1 MPTQGDHSYNPC
13 LFIAKGTQMKI
24 TRKTL
29 YSLSILGIA
38 ALLVIVVNNTGGTK
52 IKDLTLAT
60 HDSFVMDAAQ
70 IKDFNRKT
78 GYNLKIVKL
87 GDAGSLTNKLVLTKD
102 SPIADAAFGID
113 NSFAGVAT
121 KAGIIDGKLVAT
133 DYGDV
138 CFNYDRTWF
147 ESHKIAPPTSVRDLT
162 NPLYKALTVIENPN
176 TSSTGLSFLAAS
188 VEIFG
193 AQGWPTFWTD
203 LKANDV
209 KVDDGWEVAYYTDF
223 SGSSGKGAYPIVLS
237 YATSPADEVRADGK
251 SQTAAIT
258 DGCFRQTEYVGIL
271 KNAKNPQGAEKL
283 VEYLLSPDFQKTFP
297 TSMYMY
303 PAVTGVEIPESWA
316 TFAGKTDRTY
326 GDSLDI
332 NANRKTW
339 LSTWSEIFG

>member
-1 MPTQGDHSYNPC
+1 
-13 LFIAKGTQMKI
+13 MKM

-29 YSLSILGIA
+29 YSLSILGVA
-38 ALLVIVVNNTGGTK
+38 ALLVIVVNNTGGGK

-60 HDSFVMDAAQ
+60 HDSFVMNSAQ
-70 IKDFNRKT
+70 IQDFNTKT

-87 GDAGSLTNKLVLTKD
+87 SDAGSLTNKLVLTKD
-102 SPIADAAFGID
+102 SPIADVVFGID

-121 KAGIIDGKLVAT
+121 KAGIIDGKLIAT

-147 ESHKIAPPTSVRDLT
+147 ETRKMVAPTSVKDLVK
-162 NPLYKALTVIENPN
+162 PLYKGLTVVENPN

-188 VEIFG
+188 VELFG
-193 AQGWPTFWTD
+193 QQEWPTFWRS
-203 LKANDV
+203 LKANEV
-209 KVDDGWEVAYYTDF
+209 KVDDGWEAAYYTDF

-237 YATSPADEVRADGK
+237 YATSPADEVRTDGK

-271 KNAKNPQGAEKL
+271 KKAKNPQGAEKL
-283 VEYLLSPDFQKTFP
+283 IEYLLAPDFQKTFP

-303 PAVTGVEIPESWA
+303 PAVTGVKIPESW
-316 TFAGKTDRTY
+316 TIFAGKADRTY
-326 GDSLDI
+326 GDTLDI
-332 NANRKTW
+332 NASRKSW

>member
-1 MPTQGDHSYNPC
+1 MT
-13 LFIAKGTQMKI
+13 K
-24 TRKTL
+24 KTL

-60 HDSFVMDAAQ
+60 HDSFVMNTAQ
-70 IKDFNRKT
+70 IKDFNTKT

-87 GDAGSLTNKLVLTKD
+87 SDAGSLTNKLVLTKD
-102 SPIADAAFGID
+102 SPIADAVFGID

-147 ESHKIAPPTSVRDLT
+147 ESHKIAAPTSVKALT
-162 NPLYKALTVIENPN
+162 KPLYKGLTVIENPN
-176 TSSTGLSFLAAS
+176 ISSTGLAFLAAS

-193 AQGWPTFWTD
+193 SQGWSTFWRN

-209 KVDDGWEVAYYTDF
+209 KVDDGWEAAYYTDF

-237 YATSPADEVRADGK
+237 YATSPADEVRSDGK

-258 DGCFRQTEYVGIL
+258 DGCFRQTEYVGVL
-271 KNAKNPQGAEKL
+271 MRAKNPQGAQKL
-283 VEYLLSPDFQKTFP
+283 IEYLSSPDFQRTFP

-303 PAVTGVEIPESWA
+303 PAVKGVAIPESWA
-316 TFAGKTDRTY
+316 TFAGKVERTY
-326 GDSLDI
+326 GDTLDI
-332 NANRKTW
+332 NSNRNSW
-339 LSTWSEIFG
+339 LATWSEIFS

>member
-1 MPTQGDHSYNPC
+1 
-13 LFIAKGTQMKI
+13 MKM
-24 TRKTL
+24 TKKTL
-29 YSLSILGIA
+29 YSLSILGMA

-52 IKDLTLAT
+52 IKDLILAT
-60 HDSFVMDAAQ
+60 HDSFVMNAAQ
-70 IKDFNRKT
+70 IKDFNTKT
-78 GYNLKIVKL
+78 GYSLKIVKL
-87 GDAGSLTNKLVLTKD
+87 SDAGGLTNKLVLTKD
-102 SPIADAAFGID
+102 SPIADAVFGID

-147 ESHKIAPPTSVRDLT
+147 ESHKLAAPTSVRELT
-162 NPLYKALTVIENPN
+162 KPLYKGLTVIENPN
-176 TSSTGLSFLAAS
+176 ISSTGLAFLAAS

-193 AQGWPTFWTD
+193 SQEWPTFWKN

-209 KVDDGWEVAYYTDF
+209 KVDDGWETAYYTDF

-258 DGCFRQTEYVGIL
+258 DGCFRQTEYVGVL
-271 KNAKNPQGAEKL
+271 KQAKNPQGAQKL
-283 VEYLLSPDFQKTFP
+283 IEYLLSPAFQRTFP

-303 PAVTGVEIPESWA
+303 PAVIGVEIPESWA
-316 TFAGKTDRTY
+316 TFAGKVERTY
-326 GDSLDI
+326 GDTLDI
-332 NANRKTW
+332 NSNRKSW
-339 LSTWSEIFG
+339 LATWSEIFG

>member
-1 MPTQGDHSYNPC
+1 
-13 LFIAKGTQMKI
+13 MKL

-29 YSLSILGIA
+29 IPISIVAIA

-60 HDSFVMDAAQ
+60 HDSFVISPAQ
-70 IKDFNRKT
+70 IKDFNAKS
-78 GYNLKIVKL
+78 GYTLKLVKV
-87 GDAGSLTNKLVLTKD
+87 GDAGTLTNKLVLTKD
-102 SPIADAAFGID
+102 SPIADAVFGID

-121 KAGIIDGKLVAT
+121 KAGIIDGDLVAT

-147 ESHKIAPPTSVRDLT
+147 ESRKIAAPTSVRDLVK
-162 NPLYKALTVIENPN
+162 PLYKGLTVVENPN

-188 VEIFG
+188 VELFG
-193 AQGWPTFWTD
+193 QQKWPMFWKS
-203 LKANDV
+203 LKANEV
-209 KVDDGWEVAYYTDF
+209 KVDDGWEAAYYTDF

-251 SQTAAIT
+251 SQTTAIT
-258 DGCFRQTEYVGIL
+258 DGCFRQTEYVGVL
-271 KNAKNPQGAEKL
+271 KKAKNPQGAEKL
-283 VEYLLSPDFQKTFP
+283 IEYLLSPAFQKTFP

-316 TFAGKTDRTY
+316 TFAGKANRTY
-326 GDSLDI
+326 GDTLDI

>member
-1 MPTQGDHSYNPC
+1 
-13 LFIAKGTQMKI
+13 MKMSKRI
-24 TRKTL
+24 L
-29 YSLSILGIA
+29 YSLSILGVA
-38 ALLVIVVNNTGGTK
+38 ALLVLAVKITGTSE

-60 HDSFVMDAAQ
+60 HDSFVMSPAQ
-70 IKDFNRKT
+70 IKDFNSQS
-78 GYNLKIVKL
+78 GYTLKLVKV

-102 SPIADAAFGID
+102 SPIADAVFGID

-121 KAGIIDGKLVAT
+121 KAGIIEGKLVAT
-133 DYGDV
+133 DYGHV

-147 ESHKIAPPTSVRDLT
+147 ESRKMAAPTSVKDLVK
-162 NPLYKALTVIENPN
+162 PLYKGLTVIENPN

-209 KVDDGWEVAYYTDF
+209 KVDDGWEAAYYTDF

-271 KNAKNPQGAEKL
+271 KKAKNPQGAEKL
-283 VEYLLSPDFQKTFP
+283 IEYLLSPDFQKTFP

-303 PAVTGVEIPESWA
+303 PAVSGVTIPESWA
-316 TFAGKTDRTY
+316 TFAGKADRTY
-326 GDSLDI
+326 GDTLDI
-332 NANRKTW
+332 NANRQTW

>member
-1 MPTQGDHSYNPC
+1 MPTQGDCSYSPC
-13 LFIAKGTQMKI
+13 LFIAKGTLMKM
-24 TRKTL
+24 TKKTL

-38 ALLVIVVNNTGGTK
+38 TLLVIVVNNTGGTK
-52 IKDLTLAT
+52 IKDLALAT
-60 HDSFVMDAAQ
+60 HDSFVMSPAQ
-70 IKDFNRKT
+70 IKVFNAKT

-87 GDAGSLTNKLVLTKD
+87 GDAGSLTNRLVLTKD
-102 SPIADAAFGID
+102 SPVADAVFGID

-147 ESHKIAPPTSVRDLT
+147 ESHKIAPPASVRELT

-209 KVDDGWEVAYYTDF
+209 KVDDGWEAAYYTDF
-223 SGSSGKGAYPIVLS
+223 SGSSGKGDYPIVLS

-258 DGCFRQTEYVGIL
+258 DGCFRQTEYVGLL
-271 KNAKNPQGAEKL
+271 KEAKNPQGAKEL
-283 VEYLLSPDFQKTFP
+283 IEYLLSPDFQKTFP

-303 PAVTGVEIPESWA
+303 PAVKDVAIPESWA
-316 TFAGKTDRTY
+316 TFAGKVDRTY
-326 GDSLDI
+326 GDTLDI
-332 NANRKTW
+332 NANRKNW
-339 LSTWSEIFG
+339 LATWSEIFG